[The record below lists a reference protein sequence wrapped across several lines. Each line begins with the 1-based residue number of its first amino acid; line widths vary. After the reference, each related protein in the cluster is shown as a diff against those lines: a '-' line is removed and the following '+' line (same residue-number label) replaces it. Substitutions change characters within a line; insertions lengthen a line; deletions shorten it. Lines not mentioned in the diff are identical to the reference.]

1 MAQILEMSPAIAATT
16 GVLFVGL
23 GIGLMYTPSVVILG
37 LYFEKHRNMAFGF
50 VSTGVGVGTL
60 VFALMTQDLIRY
72 LGWRVTMLALAGI
85 MSVNFVIAALMRPFK
100 HAPVEPIV
108 AEVTF
113 EAIEKALEAQ
123 HDTKDIGLNDVI
135 NSIQSISQQYEDII
149 ASMNNTASNSGDA
162 LSEPPHNLPEVTPTF
177 KTARR
182 ESVMLIIETKPD
194 PPKSFTSVYLNALF
208 LSYMA
213 SLATVCVGYLCVYT
227 HFPAYVL
234 ANGSSESQA
243 SQCVS
248 MMGLGNI
255 VGRLA
260 VGGLANK
267 WTNHVSHM
275 ILMSCVITA
284 AVMLSAPLVGGSFAA
299 QAAVSFLFGMF
310 GNIFVPLMAPMCIET
325 VGVAHLNL
333 AYGISIV
340 LCGIG
345 SAVGPPIAGM
355 TS

>member
-1 MAQILEMSPAIAATT
+1 M
-16 GVLFVGL
+16 
-23 GIGLMYTPSVVILG
+23 
-37 LYFEKHRNMAFGF
+37 
-50 VSTGVGVGTL
+50 
-60 VFALMTQDLIRY
+60 
-72 LGWRVTMLALAGI
+72 
-85 MSVNFVIAALMRPFK
+85 
-100 HAPVEPIV
+100 
-108 AEVTF
+108 
-113 EAIEKALEAQ
+113 
-123 HDTKDIGLNDVI
+123 ND
-135 NSIQSISQQYEDII
+135 
-149 ASMNNTASNSGDA
+149 AASNPVDA
-162 LSEPPHNLPEVTPTF
+162 TEPQSSAPEVTPPI

-182 ESVMLIIETKPD
+182 ESVMLIIETKPE

-213 SLATVCVGYLCVYT
+213 SLATICVGYLCVYT

-284 AVMLSAPLVGGSFAA
+284 AVMLSAPLVGGSFVA
-299 QAAVSFLFGMF
+299 QAAVSFLFGLF
-310 GNIFVPLMAPMCIET
+310 GNIFVPLMAPMCIEI

-333 AYGISIV
+333 AYGISVIV
-340 LCGIG
+340 CGIG
-345 SAVGPPIAGM
+345 CAVGPPIAGM

>member
-1 MAQILEMSPAIAATT
+1 
-16 GVLFVGL
+16 
-23 GIGLMYTPSVVILG
+23 MYTPSVVILG
-37 LYFEKHRNMAFGF
+37 TYFEKYRNLAFG
-50 VSTGVGVGTL
+50 VTTTGVGVGTL
-60 VFALMTQDLIRY
+60 VFALMTEELIGDF
-72 LGWRVTMLALAGI
+72 GWRVTMLTLAGI
-85 MSVNFVIAALMRPFK
+85 MSVNFVLAAFMRPFK
-100 HAPVEPIV
+100 DAPVDAPVELTVP
-108 AEVTF
+108 EVTF
-113 EAIEKALEAQ
+113 DEIEKALEVQ
-123 HDTKDIGLNDVI
+123 HDAKGVGFNDVT
-135 NSIQSISQQYEDII
+135 SSVQPTSQQYNNIT
-149 ASMNNTASNSGDA
+149 ASLNNTASNPVETTESP
-162 LSEPPHNLPEVTPTF
+162 SSWPKVTPPL
-177 KTARR
+177 KTVRR
-182 ESVMLIIETKPD
+182 ESVKLVTETKPE
-194 PPKSFTSVYLNALF
+194 PPMSFTAIYLNALF

-310 GNIFVPLMAPMCIET
+310 GNMFVPLMAPMCIDI

-333 AYGISIV
+333 AYGISVVI
-340 LCGIG
+340 CGIG
-345 SAVGPPIAGM
+345 CAVGPPIAGM
-355 TS
+355 TSYNATTKRHH

>member
-1 MAQILEMSPAIAATT
+1 
-16 GVLFVGL
+16 
-23 GIGLMYTPSVVILG
+23 MYTPSVVILG
-37 LYFEKHRNMAFGF
+37 FYFEKYRNLAFGL
-50 VSTGVGVGTL
+50 VATGIGVGTL
-60 VFALMTQDLIRY
+60 AFALLTQHLISE
-72 LGWRVTMLALAGI
+72 LGWRETMLALAGI
-85 MSVNFVIAALMRPFK
+85 TSINFVVTALMRPVK

-123 HDTKDIGLNDVI
+123 HDAKGFDLNDVI
-135 NSIQSISQQYEDII
+135 SSIQSINQRYDNIV
-149 ASMNNTASNSGDA
+149 ATMNDTASNPVDT
-162 LSEPPHNLPEVTPTF
+162 SEPSSNRPEVTPHL
-177 KTARR
+177 KTDRR
-182 ESVMLIIETKPD
+182 KSVLLIMENKPE
-194 PPKSFTSVYLNALF
+194 PPKTFTSVYLNAPF
-208 LSYMA
+208 LIYIA
-213 SLATVCVGYLCVYT
+213 SLALICLALLCVYT
-227 HFPAYVL
+227 HFPAYVM
-234 ANGSSESQA
+234 ARGSSKSQA

-260 VGGLANK
+260 TAGLSNK

-275 ILMSCVITA
+275 TLTSCVVTA
-284 AVMLSAPLVGGSFAA
+284 ALMLSAPLVSSTFLL
-299 QAAVSFLFGMF
+299 QAAVGFLFGLF